1 MQKLEE
7 LLPLAEELGF
17 DAVGVASL
25 DAVDDAQKAV
35 FDRWLSDGRNGEMAY
50 LERNLPLRYDPR
62 YGDSILADAKTV
74 VVVAASYF
82 PEKRQSVDAPQISKY
97 AYGSDYHVVL
107 RESLNRLGLLMTES
121 MGAHSFRPI
130 VDTVPFLE
138 RYWAERVGLGFLG
151 RNHSLILGGKGS
163 FFFLGELVTTMAFEP
178 TSVRTDKP
186 GAHCG
191 TCRRCVDACPTG
203 ALTADGLDARK
214 CISYLTIEYRG
225 EIPEELGSHFG
236 TRLYGCD
243 TCQDVCPFNHRPP
256 ATKLFGTREEVL
268 RLRDE
273 DLADFT
279 KEKYKALTKG
289 SALERVRFAQM
300 RRNVE
305 IYLRNKKDGGT
316 SKSAF
321 SSPYSG

>member
-1 MQKLEE
+1 MRKLED
-7 LLPLAEELGF
+7 LLPLSEEIGF

-25 DAVDDAQKAV
+25 DAVDEAQKNV

-82 PEKRQSVDAPQISKY
+82 PEKRQPKDAPQISKY
-97 AYGSDYHVVL
+97 AYGADYHVVL
-107 RESLNRLGLLMTES
+107 RENLNRLGLLMTERL
-121 MGAHSFRPI
+121 GAHSFRPI

-138 RYWAERVGLGFLG
+138 RYWAERAGLGFLG

-178 TSVRTDKP
+178 TSALTDKP

-214 CISYLTIEYRG
+214 CISYLTIEHRG
-225 EIPEELGSHFG
+225 EILEELGSRFG
-236 TRLYGCD
+236 ARLYGCD

-256 ATKLFGTREEVL
+256 VTKLFETREAVL

-273 DLADFT
+273 DLKDFT
-279 KEKYKALTKG
+279 KEKYKALTRD
-289 SALERVRFAQM
+289 SALERARFDQM
-300 RRNVE
+300 KRNADL
-305 IYLRNKKDGGT
+305 YLRNKKEEGT
-316 SKSAF
+316 PKTDF
-321 SSPYSG
+321 GSPL